1 MGETSSSQTVST
13 KLERIAQL
21 AKNAP
26 EMVFTTLHSSVDQ
39 RSTALML
46 KILLVGHATRV
57 IGAGDVRVLRKC
69 RFQLDHNLGA
79 LRT

>member
-26 EMVFTTLHSSVDQ
+26 EMVFTTLCKVQTSTPTCGHYLALVVSSQ
-39 RSTALML
+39 TIAACGFSAGSAYTA
-46 KILLVGHATRV
+46 INY
-57 IGAGDVRVLRKC
+57 
-69 RFQLDHNLGA
+69 Q
-79 LRT
+79 